1 MIGWFSTA
9 LTTGPVAAPLATPA
23 REALLRVAGCT
34 LRQAV
39 ISTAMIVAIGAVAWR
54 LHAPAW
60 IGIFGILLAPLVV
73 VGLVATFGKRVLR
86 PNASWTLIWCLLL
99 VLIGAAACLALPAYR
114 QWMALFELE
123 GLRDFQ
129 VLACVLGFGLLMLGV
144 PLRQI
149 QGQAAALR
157 LATLEQAAMSAELKA
172 LQAQIE
178 PHFLY
183 NTLANT
189 RYLARHDPDKAVQML
204 DHLIAYLHS
213 ALPDMRGSGSTLG
226 REFELAEH
234 YLALMAIRFGE
245 RLSYEL
251 DCPDAL
257 RSASMPPLMLM
268 SLVEN
273 AVQHGVEPM
282 PGAVCVRLQA
292 QAHSGAL
299 RIVVSDN
306 GAGAA
311 ASALGSGV
319 GLRNLRARLQAQFNG
334 AASFVLRI
342 EEGSPTEAELRL
354 PLEHPAG
361 GAL

>member
-1 MIGWFSTA
+1 MIGWISTA
-9 LTTGPVAAPLATPA
+9 LNAGPRTASAGTPA
-23 REALLRVAGCT
+23 RDALLRVAGCT
-34 LRQAV
+34 RRQALL
-39 ISTAMIVAIGAVAWR
+39 STTIVAAIGAVAWQ

-60 IGIFGILLAPLVV
+60 IGIFGVLLAPLLV
-73 VGLVATFGKRVLR
+73 VGVVTRFGWRVLR
-86 PNASWTLIWCLLL
+86 PTASWTAIWCLLL
-99 VLIGAAACLALPAYR
+99 VLIGAAAWLALPAYR
-114 QWMALFELE
+114 QWMSVFELE
-123 GLRDFQ
+123 GLGDGQ
-129 VLACVLGFGLLMLGV
+129 VLGCAMGFGLLMLGV
-144 PLRQI
+144 PLSQI

-157 LATLEQAAMSAELKA
+157 MATLEQAAMSAELKA

-189 RYLARHDPDKAVQML
+189 RYLARHDPEKAVQML

-213 ALPDMRGSGSTLG
+213 ALPDMRGTGSTLG

-245 RLSYEL
+245 RLTYEL
-251 DCPDAL
+251 DCPSAL

-282 PGAVCVRLQA
+282 PGAVRVRLQA
-292 QAHSGAL
+292 QALAGAL
-299 RIVVSDN
+299 RIVVSDD
-306 GAGAA
+306 GAGASA
-311 ASALGSGV
+311 NALGSGV

-334 AASFVLRI
+334 AASFALRI
-342 EEGSPTEAELRL
+342 EAGSPTEAELRL
-354 PLEHPAG
+354 PLEQMAG
-361 GAL
+361 GAQ